1 LRRLCLTGWRGQ
13 ALRRRHHQ
21 SSNNFCQA
29 LEIRGPMMRT
39 CKTLLISGIAL
50 FIFSASAIAKDTN
63 PWKDQYVK
71 VGDIKIHYIETG
83 SGDRSIVFIPGWM
96 MAAEIWK
103 EQLPYFA
110 ARGFRAIALDPRS
123 QGKTTQSEEGNTYRQ
138 QAADL
143 HVFLKTLGLEHA
155 TLVGWS
161 AGVTVLLEYVT
172 SPEAVRPDNLVF
184 VDGQPMGH
192 QTADYPYGSTMQQ
205 ARDLILPYEEDRA
218 KAVDKFVRS
227 MFKTRQSEVEY
238 KEIIESC
245 MKIPF
250 GTACAL
256 FFDLFTGDRRIALEH
271 VYVPTLIVVPDERRI
286 VGEYMQ
292 SKTPK
297 SKLEVVPDAGHA
309 LFFEK
314 PQAFNQILES
324 FLGAH

>member
-1 LRRLCLTGWRGQ
+1 MRGFAMRILRVLQ
-13 ALRRRHHQ
+13 V
-21 SSNNFCQA
+21 
-29 LEIRGPMMRT
+29 
-39 CKTLLISGIAL
+39 
-50 FIFSASAIAKDTN
+50 SAIAFLFLSTSLPAKDTN
-63 PWKDQYVK
+63 PWKDQYAK
-71 VGDIKIHYIETG
+71 VGDIKIHYIEMG
-83 SGDRSIVFIPGWM
+83 SGERSIVFIPGWM
-96 MAAEIWK
+96 MAAEVWK
-103 EQLPYFA
+103 QQLPYFA
-110 ARGFRAIALDPRS
+110 ARGFRVIALDPRS
-123 QGKTTQSEEGNTYRQ
+123 QGKTTQTEEGNTYQQ

-192 QTADYPYGSTMQQ
+192 QTADYPFGATMQQ
-205 ARDLILPYEEDRA
+205 ARDIILPYEEDRA

-227 MFKTRQSEVEY
+227 LFKTRQSEVEY

-245 MKIPF
+245 MKMPF

-271 VYVPTLIVVPDERRI
+271 VYVPTLIIVPQENRLL
-286 VGEYMQ
+286 GEYIQ
-292 SKTPK
+292 SRTPK

-309 LFFEK
+309 FFFEK
-314 PQAFNQILES
+314 PQTFNQILET